1 MLEKIKELGISELEA
16 KTLIEISKNIE
27 RDYKLLKKGYP
38 IQYLIGFVNFY
49 GMKIKV
55 NKNVLIPRFETETL
69 VEKTIEYIKNKNVN
83 CRSVL
88 DLCTGSGCIAVT
100 LAKKLNLN
108 VDAIDIS
115 KKAIAIAKENAKLN
129 NVRINFR
136 KSNLFKKINKK
147 YDIIISNPP
156 YVSKEEKISKI
167 VKYEPK
173 KALFSKENGTKII
186 KKIIKQSNN
195 FLNEKG
201 VLAIEIGDKQA
212 FLLKKYAKKYFPESN
227 IIIEKDLVNRYRYL
241 FIFKN
246 NE

>member
-49 GMKIKV
+49 GMKIKA